1 MGSLD
6 AFLIALAFRL
16 LGTSVL
22 AVRLTQVALFVG
34 VLLSMY
40 WLARELGGSETF
52 RIRPFYLDGMV
63 NSCRFFG
70 EGLGFIER
78 IDGFISAGAGEFY
91 KKQPRCCRPRRK
103 ATALPGPG
111 AALKAS
117 HGCLKA
123 SDLNFL
129 KC

>member
-1 MGSLD
+1 MVSSYR
-6 AFLIALAFRL
+6 FL
-16 LGTSVL
+16 
-22 AVRLTQVALFVG
+22 
-34 VLLSMY
+34 
-40 WLARELGGSETF
+40 
-52 RIRPFYLDGMV
+52 
-63 NSCRFFG
+63 G

-103 ATALPGPG
+103 ATALSGPG
-111 AALKAS
+111 ADLKAPYGS
-117 HGCLKA
+117 LKA